1 MKIAKLKKNKKNLI
15 SKTLNF
21 FLDNWFLAIFFA
33 CIAFVGIVSFYKL
46 FVKQENFV
54 YARVKVSQGLWWA
67 STQKPPNWLVQSL
80 REGMVERDL
89 TGQPKTKL
97 LSVRSYP
104 YYSSSQ
110 YDTYLDLKLKV
121 TGKLK
126 TGTVNFNRST
136 LAVGSPIELAFP
148 KTEITGTVIE
158 MSEKPFKDKLVWQE
172 IILVKNN
179 AYQWEYEAINI
190 GDFYHDG
197 EEKVFEILDKQMSL
211 NPALGFEPYGSYS
224 ERSLV
229 FPSTE
234 PRYIITIK
242 AKIKTKSNP
251 NGFLYGFEQ
260 ELKIGKGISLSTNN
274 FYFQDYTFSSLLK
287 N

>member
-1 MKIAKLKKNKKNLI
+1 MTKKSKKKHQSFVNQTLK
-15 SKTLNF
+15 
-21 FLDNWFLAIFFA
+21 FLFDNWFLTIFFA
-33 CIAFVGIVSFYKL
+33 CIGFVAVVSFYKL

-80 REGMVERDL
+80 KEGMVERDL
-89 TGQPKTKL
+89 AGEPKTKL

-121 TGKLK
+121 SGRLK

-136 LAVGSPIELAFP
+136 LAVGSPIELTFP
-148 KTEITGTVIE
+148 KAEITGTVIE
-158 MSEKPFKDKLVWQE
+158 LSSKPFVDNLKWQT
-172 IILVKNN
+172 ITLIKHNG
-179 AYQWEYEAINI
+179 YQWEYDAISI

-197 EEKVFEILDKQMSL
+197 QEKVFEILDKQLSL

-229 FPSTE
+229 FSQTQ
-234 PRYIITIK
+234 PRYIVTVK
-242 AKIKTKSNP
+242 AKIKVDQNSSGPT
-251 NGFLYGFEQ
+251 YGFEQ
-260 ELKIGKGISLSTNN
+260 ELKLGKGVNLSTNN
-274 FYFQDYTFSSLLK
+274 FYFQDYQISSLLK
-287 N
+287 

>member
-1 MKIAKLKKNKKNLI
+1 MQKKKTKNQALNI
-15 SKTLNF
+15 LNF
-21 FLDNWFLAIFFA
+21 FIDNWFLTIFFA
-33 CIAFVGIVSFYKL
+33 CIGFVAVVSFYKL

-89 TGQPKTKL
+89 AGEPKSKL

-121 TGKLK
+121 SGRLK
-126 TGTVNFNRST
+126 TGSVNFNRST
-136 LAVGSPIELAFP
+136 LAVGSPIELSFP
-148 KTEITGTVIE
+148 KTEITGTVIA
-158 MSEKPFKDKLVWQE
+158 MSDKPFQDKFVWQE
-172 IILVKNN
+172 ITLVKNN
-179 AYQWEYEAINI
+179 AYQWEYDAINI

-197 EEKVFEILDKQMSL
+197 REKVFEILDKQLSL
-211 NPALGFEPYGSYS
+211 NPALGFESYGSYS

-229 FPSTE
+229 FSQTQ
-234 PRYIITIK
+234 PRYIVTVK
-242 AKIKTKSNP
+242 AKIKTQLNTSGP
-251 NGFLYGFEQ
+251 LYGFEQ
-260 ELKIGKGISLSTNN
+260 ELKLGKVINLSTNN
-274 FYFQDYTFSSLLK
+274 FYFQDYQISALVNT
-287 N
+287 